1 MAKKKFML
9 EFDMRG
15 TPQSMLWMYVATPS
29 GLDQWFAD
37 EVEQDGKKFTFYW
50 DKYPTEAMLLS
61 IRSGERAKYR
71 WVGDDDKSYFEFK
84 ITVSELTGHTL
95 LTVVDFADAD
105 EEDESKALWEKQLKV
120 LKRKLGC

>member
-1 MAKKKFML
+1 MAKKKFTL

-71 WVGDDDKSYFEFK
+71 WVGDDDKSYIEFK
-84 ITVSELTGHTL
+84 ITVICDTVILLIYIKNWVNELFTQFL
-95 LTVVDFADAD
+95 ELFN
-105 EEDESKALWEKQLKV
+105 SKN
-120 LKRKLGC
+120 